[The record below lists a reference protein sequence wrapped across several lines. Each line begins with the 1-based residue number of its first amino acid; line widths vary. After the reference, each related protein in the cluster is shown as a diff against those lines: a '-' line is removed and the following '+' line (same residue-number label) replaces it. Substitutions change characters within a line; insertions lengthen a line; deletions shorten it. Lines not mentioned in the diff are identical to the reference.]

1 MRLHALQYLRA
12 FAALAVVY
20 SHIVIQV
27 EPYQEWLLEFGSFGV
42 DIFFVISGFIMIYI
56 SKPTDTPTR
65 FFINRVRRVV
75 PLYWFFTLLMGVILL
90 LAPSLFKTT
99 VFEWDALIMSLAFI
113 PHFSV
118 AQPDVVWPI
127 VAPGWSLNYEMYFY
141 FLFAVSLMF
150 AAHLRVLFIT
160 AVISMVFIAAHL
172 IPSDGAFTLFFR
184 ESMVF
189 DFVTGM
195 LLAVAW
201 KKGFRLTS
209 NAGWLLILLGIVL
222 LFARLPIPRFFEFG
236 LPSILVVTGCLFIN
250 VKHYPTAS
258 LVGDASYALYLSH
271 IFTLGALR
279 KLLPPILGDVPFAA
293 YLFVF
298 ISLII
303 CTIVSVVV
311 HKFVDN
317 WLLRSERFDM
327 CRTARQREA

>member
-27 EPYQEWLLEFGSFGV
+27 EPYQEWLVKFGSFGV

-56 SKPTDTPTR
+56 AKPNDTPTR
-65 FFINRVRRVV
+65 FFINRIRRVV

-99 VFEWDALIMSLAFI
+99 VFEWDALIMSLGFI

-141 FLFAVSLMF
+141 FIFAVSLMF
-150 AAHLRVLFIT
+150 AAQFRVLFIALVIT
-160 AVISMVFIAAHL
+160 AVFIAAHM
-172 IPSDGAFTLFFR
+172 IPSNGAFALFFR

-189 DFVTGM
+189 EFVLGM

-201 KKGFRLTS
+201 KKGFRLSS
-209 NAGWLLILLGIVL
+209 NVGWLLIGIGVVL
-222 LFARLPIPRFFEFG
+222 LFARLPLPRLFEFG
-236 LPSILVVTGCLFIN
+236 LPSVLVVAGCLFVNI
-250 VKHYPTAS
+250 KHYPTAS
-258 LVGDASYALYLSH
+258 LIGDASYALYLSH

-279 KLLPPILGDVPFAA
+279 KVLPPLLGDVPMAA

-298 ISLII
+298 ISLVI
-303 CTIVSVVV
+303 CTIVSIVV
-311 HKFVDN
+311 HLLVDN
-317 WLLRSERFDM
+317 WLLRHERFDM
-327 CRTARQREA
+327 FRTARQREA